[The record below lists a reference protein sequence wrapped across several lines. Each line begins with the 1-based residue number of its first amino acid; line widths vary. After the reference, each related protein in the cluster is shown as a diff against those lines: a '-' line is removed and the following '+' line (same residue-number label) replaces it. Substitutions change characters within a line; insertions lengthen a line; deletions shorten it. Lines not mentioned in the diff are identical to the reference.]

1 MGFGE
6 SCVTQDLG
14 GIACREGRVVTFP
27 NVLQHRVSPFALA
40 DKTKPGHRKILA
52 LFLVDPHLRV
62 ISSANV
68 PPQREDWGVEKRG
81 LVQRLLNDRL
91 PAELGDM
98 VTKEGIWKPLMSMDE
113 ALKLRLEL
121 MEERSVKGREQ
132 DHQFQTGDFCLCEH

>member
-1 MGFGE
+1 M
-6 SCVTQDLG
+6 TQDLG